1 MSWQGALGAVG
12 SIVGSYFGGPIGG
25 AIGGAFGSLIGAGID
40 GPEQLFYQ
48 QEGYR
53 IDDLTSVQ
61 TTSAYG
67 LPIPIVYGR
76 SRVGGQLIFS
86 SGLKETIHTDT
97 TTVSTGKG
105 GGGVE
110 STTEV
115 TTYTYSVDCAIA
127 LCEGPIIGVRKIWA
141 DGQLIYNISTDADA
155 TTLTESLKLN
165 DIMTVY
171 SGTETQLPNT
181 LLQSYEPNSPAYRGL
196 VYIVFADLQLGDY
209 GNRIPQLSFEVIKDG
224 HWSGDNIVVENI
236 SLSSVLL
243 DMITTRSK
251 ITEGDVDV
259 SLLTSELVGYKIDS
273 KSDISKYIEQ
283 LLVVYTMD
291 VVESEGKLKFVPRG
305 GSVVAEIPEDS
316 LCAYDD
322 SGGNKEEQDYLTIHR
337 VKESDLPKQ
346 ISISYY
352 DPDKKYEV
360 SEQHIIRQNVQ
371 TKREVSM
378 EYPMILTN
386 TQAIQ
391 LIEILL
397 YSAWIARTTFEFKL
411 SFDYLYLEPGDI
423 VEVTYNNTVYN
434 IRIAY
439 MELGYP
445 GLINIRG
452 YADDANTYTSTTIG
466 TGGTVDES
474 ISGISDT
481 VINFMDMPLVN
492 DNDDDY
498 GFYIGVCGETSSWNG
513 CIIYKSLDGGITY
526 TEDRYIKTPT
536 TMGVSETILGSCNQ
550 YCWDEHNTVDVQLY
564 YGQLESKSDASV
576 LNFENMGLLG
586 DEIIQWK
593 NATLIGTNKYRL
605 SGLLR
610 GCKGTDYA
618 IDSHTIGERFVY
630 LVRGTYTR
638 NKSSLSEVGVPL
650 YYKVVSYGNYIS
662 DASVY
667 MFTNASRGKR
677 PLSPVHITATRDI
690 SGNITI
696 EWIRRTRVGGTWRD
710 YTDVPLGE
718 TSESYAVE
726 INSDGWT
733 TYYRTISSTTTSCV
747 YTSSQQIED
756 FGSTQSSVEITLY
769 QISAEVGG
777 GFTAITTV

>member
-1 MSWQGALGAVG
+1 MSWQGALGVVG
-12 SIVGSYFGGPIGG
+12 NVVGSYFGGPVGG
-25 AIGGAFGSLIGAGID
+25 AIGGAFGSLLGAGID

-53 IDDLTSVQ
+53 IDDLSSIQ

-76 SRVGGQLIFS
+76 SRVGTQLIFS

-110 STTEV
+110 TTTEV
-115 TTYTYSVDCAIA
+115 TTYTYSVDCAMA

-141 DGQLIYNISTDADA
+141 DGQLIYNISTDADID
-155 TTLTESLKLN
+155 TLTESLKLN

-181 LLQSYEPNSPAYRGL
+181 LLQSYNSDTPAYRGL
-196 VYIVFADLQLGDY
+196 AYVVFADLQLADY

-224 HWSGDNIVVENI
+224 YISGDNIVPENI
-236 SLSSVLL
+236 SLSSALI

-251 ITEGDVDV
+251 ITESDIDV

-291 VVESEGKLKFVPRG
+291 LVESDGKLKFVPRG
-305 GSVVAEIPEDS
+305 GSTVAQIPEDD
-316 LCAYDD
+316 LCAYED
-322 SGGNKEEQDYLTIHR
+322 SGGQKEDQDYLTIR
-337 VKESDLPKQ
+337 RTKESDLPKQ

-360 SEQHIIRQNVQ
+360 SEQHVIRQNVQ

-391 LIEILL
+391 LAEILL
-397 YSAWIARTTFEFKL
+397 YSAWVARTTFEFKL

-423 VEVTYNNTVYN
+423 VEVTYNNTVYT
-434 IRIAY
+434 IRLAY
-439 MELGYP
+439 MEIGYP
-445 GLINIRG
+445 GLITVRG
-452 YADDANTYTSTTIG
+452 FADDANTYTSTTTG
-466 TGGTVDES
+466 VGGTTDES

-481 VINFMDMPLVN
+481 VVNFMDIPLLN

-513 CIIYKSLDGGITY
+513 CIIYKSLDGGVTY

-536 TMGVSETILGSCNQ
+536 IMGTANTVLSSGTQ
-550 YCWDEHNTVDVQLY
+550 YCWDEANTVDVQLY
-564 YGQLESKSDASV
+564 SGTLESKSESLV

-593 NATLIGTNKYRL
+593 NATLIGTNTYRL

-610 GCKGTDYA
+610 GCKGTEYA
-618 IDSHTIGERFVY
+618 IDTHVINERFVY
-630 LVRGTYTR
+630 LVRGSYTR
-638 NKSSLSEVGVPL
+638 NKSSLSEVGVPV
-650 YYKVVSYGNYIS
+650 YYKVVSYGNYIAE
-662 DASVY
+662 ASEY
-667 MFTNASRGKR
+667 MFTNAARGKR
-677 PLSPVHITATRDI
+677 PLTPVHISSTRDG

-696 EWIRRTRVGGTWRD
+696 TWIRRTRIGGTWRD

-718 TSESYAVE
+718 TSEQYAVE
-726 INSDGWT
+726 INSGGWVN
-733 TYYRTISSTTTSCV
+733 YHRTISATSESCI
-747 YTSSQQIED
+747 YTAAQQVED
-756 FGSTQSSVEITLY
+756 FGSVQSSVEITVY
-769 QISAEVGG
+769 QLSPEIGG
-777 GFTAITTV
+777 GFTTYSIV